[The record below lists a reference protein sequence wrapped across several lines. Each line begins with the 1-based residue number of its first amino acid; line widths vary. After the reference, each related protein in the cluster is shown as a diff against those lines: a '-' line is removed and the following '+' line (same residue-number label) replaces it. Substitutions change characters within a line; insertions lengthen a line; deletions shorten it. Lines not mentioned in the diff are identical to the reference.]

1 MVGLCCRVTAG
12 YYIGFECYFILSCE
26 EILGFMISSYFKVL
40 FDCNFFFKKSCSL
53 WLLCGFVAVVFVR
66 VSVVLLFYFGIS

>member
-1 MVGLCCRVTAG
+1 MVGLCCRVTTG
-12 YYIGFECYFILSCE
+12 YYIVFGCYFILGYE
-26 EILGFMISSYFKVL
+26 GILGFMISSYLKVL
-40 FDCNFFFKKSCSL
+40 FDCNFSKKSCSL